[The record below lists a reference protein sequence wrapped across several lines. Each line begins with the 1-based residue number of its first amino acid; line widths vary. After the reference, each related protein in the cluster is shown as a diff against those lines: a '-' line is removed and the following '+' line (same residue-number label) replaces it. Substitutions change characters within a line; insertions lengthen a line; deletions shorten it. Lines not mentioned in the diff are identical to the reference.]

1 MTKLSRTFGKA
12 SDFYRVRIITFEE
25 EIPPDFD
32 WRDDVLY
39 RASKEDSGKIEKKYA
54 LQVVELDSRNHQKI
68 EEYAELTV
76 ANRIKQELQDDL
88 EALTKIQFD
97 KKYDLHFENQAAL
110 GLDYEGIYTEDEEF
124 DI

>member
-1 MTKLSRTFGKA
+1 MARTFGKA

-39 RASKEDSGKIEKKYA
+39 RESKEVSDAIEKKYA
-54 LQVVELDSRNHQKI
+54 LQVVELDSHNHQVI
-68 EEYAELTV
+68 EEFKELAV
-76 ANRIKQELQDDL
+76 ANRIRQDLQEDL
-88 EALTKIQFD
+88 ETFTKIQFD
-97 KKYDLHFENQAAL
+97 KKYDLHFENQAST
-110 GLDYEGIYTEDEEF
+110 GMNDEKIYFEDKEI

>member
-1 MTKLSRTFGKA
+1 MARTFGKA

-39 RASKEDSGKIEKKYA
+39 RASKEIPDTIEKKYA
-54 LQVVELDSRNHQKI
+54 LQVVELDSHNHRVI
-68 EEYAELTV
+68 EEYAELAV
-76 ANRIKQELQDDL
+76 ANRIKQDLQEDL
-88 EALTKIQFD
+88 DAFTKIQFD
-97 KKYDLHFENQAAL
+97 KKYDLHFESHAPASMN
-110 GLDYEGIYTEDEEF
+110 DEEICFEDEEI